1 MAESYDVIVV
11 GGGPGGAA
19 VSTLCA
25 RAGWRT
31 LLLERSPVPR
41 FKIGESLMPATW
53 WTFERMGVV
62 DKLNASPFVR
72 KYSVQFYS
80 PSGKA
85 SAPFYFPE
93 VDPRDSSVTWQ
104 VLRSEFDALLLENAA
119 EKGVEVRRGV
129 SVREVLY
136 EGGKAVGVRAQRS
149 GEAEEEIA
157 ARVVVDATGQSGLIG
172 RKLGLFE
179 GDPALRKAALFT
191 HFAGARRDPGIDEGA
206 TLVLHT
212 ENEQG
217 WFWYIP
223 LHEDR
228 VSVGVVG
235 AVDYLVSGRGTD
247 LQQTFEEEVAR
258 CRPLPPRLAHARQLF
273 PIQATRDFSYR
284 ADRIAGDGWVLV
296 GDGFGFLDPI
306 YSSGVFLALKSG
318 ELAADSIDAALKA
331 GDPSAERLG
340 AHGPRFAAG
349 MGEMRKIVYAYYERG
364 FSFAKFLRQ
373 YPEHRLDVIHLLTGN
388 VFHDARLMFERM
400 STMCN
405 IPDYRPLA
413 VEAAEAGQGGQPAPV
428 AADTA
433 DTTAAEVR
441 VPA

>member
-1 MAESYDVIVV
+1 MESYDVIVV

-19 VSTLCA
+19 ASTLCA

-53 WTFERMGVV
+53 WTFERMGVL

-93 VDPRDSSVTWQ
+93 VDPRPCSVTWQ
-104 VLRSEFDALLLENAA
+104 VLRSEFDALLLDNAA

-129 SVREVLY
+129 AVKEVLF
-136 EGGKAVGVRAQRS
+136 EGDKAVGVRTQKS
-149 GEAEEEIA
+149 GGTGEEEIA
-157 ARVVVDATGQSGLIG
+157 ARVVVDATGQSGLLG
-172 RKLGLFE
+172 RKFGLFE
-179 GDPALRKAALFT
+179 RDPQLKKAALFS

-212 ENEQG
+212 ENEEA

-235 AVDYLVSGRGTD
+235 AVDYLVTGRDTD
-247 LQQTFEEEVAR
+247 LQQTFEEEIAR
-258 CRPLPPRLAHARQLF
+258 CLPLPPRLAHARQLF
-273 PIQATRDFSYR
+273 PVQATRDFSYR
-284 ADRIAGDGWVLV
+284 SDRIAGDGWVLV

-306 YSSGVFLALKSG
+306 YSSGVLLALKSG
-318 ELAADSIDAALKA
+318 EMAADSIDAALKA
-331 GDPSAERLG
+331 NDPSAARLG

-349 MGEMRKIVYAYYERG
+349 MGDMRKIVYAYYHRG

-373 YPEHRLDVIHLLTGN
+373 YPEHRLDVIHLLVGN
-388 VFHDARLMFERM
+388 MFHDSRLMFERM
-400 STMCN
+400 SAMCN

-413 VEAAEAGQGGQPAPV
+413 AELQAPAE
-428 AADTA
+428 
-433 DTTAAEVR
+433 TAAA
-441 VPA
+441 VPVSA